1 MTSTQPQDP
10 SDLLSHIIG
19 LQLLPANVHHLY
31 GLSKLAAFIA
41 RSMAQAENVPVSLE
55 GALESFQQT
64 TGGDIAEDGGG
75 QFEHFVTTEVPYF
88 SRTFRAL
95 QGIDPTA
102 GSDVLYLLLAVFG
115 EASTEYPEEFSRK
128 VRALASFLL
137 SLSNY
142 LSLSFGFDRHGIAPN
157 AASPQISP
165 SAEHWHDLAKS
176 IRFSSDE
183 LFDRIP
189 GAAAHYL
196 MNQLWTPIAD
206 LAGLDLDQIVNR
218 LIRMP
223 LIIDAEGAFTIG
235 APRDLMATLRYQ
247 IIAEAEASSC
257 LDLLHKSL
265 CVVAL
270 NATQRLISPLFDS
283 QVEIDEETLRIYGI
297 FDSDKTL
304 DVYVHVPPLE
314 VSADDAFP
322 QPLTGAFAP
331 ADDGSSD
338 PSKRL
343 TLDILWPMGRD
354 LMVTSEGNGLQLLGS
369 FDDFEMMLF
378 TPGTDQLTLWYFA
391 KALARL
397 EESTQVLHAGITGVY
412 GLWIENNH
420 SFYFSDDDPPPTLM
434 YIESDYAVTLRR
446 TFSSRIG
453 RAYVHIANRVHEANL
468 RHGSS
473 TTVRAVMAY
482 PRHFFSVEIGDR
494 TLWAELTSDSEED
507 GWRLHTFPE
516 AVCYWAEV
524 LDTYDDTLFE
534 EFEGDIQLL
543 IKVTDNSQW
552 DDGAW
557 IRSSDPVQGK
567 NLVFELR
574 PPQPPGSEQPPNQ
587 LDRQL
592 LAHLVRTLLT
602 GRLSGGALDREVEE
616 VVDVLAPPGERRM
629 IHVVEGHANL
639 VAWPGDLPYAR
650 KVESAVIATL
660 LDGLG
665 QHLREA
671 CGRSVGNVDS
681 KDRSKVL
688 NKEVVPFFGDQLTER
703 LNHYPRVEL
712 LKKLIIQNEALIH
725 EEYSE
730 RIRYPSR
737 LACFGASQDEVERLG
752 RHLIET
758 NTASVCSR
766 FLIEFASALH
776 PSGGEELTDEGYDLL
791 LALASEVV
799 NKGFLSDAIHA
810 GISHAE
816 LSILPSGRLGISRD
830 SDRYT
835 RALNGLMNS
844 VASAA
849 IDEAVESAV
858 QRAVPESEPDDS
870 FAEAEELAIA
880 EFGFSYTQL
889 SLFCSELV
897 NLSHEADQTDV
908 GILMVAAVADRM
920 RTKFGWQTEIVDSFF
935 DQLTLE
941 PLDDFW
947 SLGADVMP
955 WRYNRARSYLRQPL
969 IRWVVDGAD
978 TVIFGHRNVIRTSFE
993 LHGQHL
999 SGRLKAKTPAMKEAL
1014 SRARDQKGEDF
1025 EQQVEFALQGRCHPV
1040 VRRADKFGALDL
1052 HDVDGLDLGDIDVL
1066 AFCSASNT
1074 LYVIEAKSLLVART
1088 PRELQNEMSHLV
1100 EGEHSAVERLRGRYD
1115 WVLANRAEVF
1125 SALDIENTTTAAVK
1139 PLIVIDSDLLS
1150 ARFESPFP
1158 IVTLSRLGDFL
1169 DQQVAESAG

>member
-1 MTSTQPQDP
+1 
-10 SDLLSHIIG
+10 
-19 LQLLPANVHHLY
+19 
-31 GLSKLAAFIA
+31 
-41 RSMAQAENVPVSLE
+41 MAQAENVPVSIE
-55 GALESFQQT
+55 GAIESFQQT
-64 TGGDIAEDGGG
+64 TGGGIAEDDGG

-88 SRTFRAL
+88 SRTFRTL

-102 GSDVLYLLLAVFG
+102 GSDVRYLLLAVFG
-115 EASTEYPEEFSRK
+115 KASAEYPEEFNRK
-128 VRALASFLL
+128 VRALSYFLL

-142 LSLSFGFDRHGIAPN
+142 FSLAFGFDRHGIADN
-157 AASPQISP
+157 ATSTPQISP
-165 SAEHWHDLAKS
+165 SAEHWNDLARS
-176 IRFSSDE
+176 IFFTSDE
-183 LFDRIP
+183 LFDRLP
-189 GAAAHYL
+189 GAAADYL
-196 MNQLWTPIAD
+196 MNQLSTPIVD
-206 LAGLDLDQIVNR
+206 LAELDLDQIVNR

-223 LIIDAEGAFTIG
+223 LIVDADGAFIIG

-247 IIAEAEASSC
+247 IIAEAEANSC

-265 CVVAL
+265 CAVAL
-270 NATQRLISPLFDS
+270 NATERLVSPLFDGQAPS
-283 QVEIDEETLRIYGI
+283 QVEIDEEKMRIYGI
-297 FDSDKTL
+297 FDSDKML
-304 DVYVHVPPLE
+304 DVYVHVPPLA

-322 QPLTGAFAP
+322 QPLTGTFAP
-331 ADDGSSD
+331 VEDGASD

-354 LMVTSEGNGLQLLGS
+354 LMVASEGNGLQLLGS

-391 KALARL
+391 KILSRL
-397 EESTQVLHAGITGVY
+397 EESTQVLHGGIIGVY
-412 GLWIENNH
+412 GLWVDNNH
-420 SFYFSDDDPPPTLM
+420 SFYLSDDDPPPTFM
-434 YIESDYAVTLRR
+434 YIESDYAVNLRR

-453 RAYVHIANRVHEANL
+453 RAYVHIANRVHEADL
-468 RHGSS
+468 RHGPS

-524 LDTYDDTLFE
+524 LDTYDNTLFE
-534 EFEGDIQLL
+534 QFEGDIQLL
-543 IKVTDNSQW
+543 IKVADNSQW
-552 DDGAW
+552 DDGTW
-557 IRSSDPVQGK
+557 IRSGDAVQGK

-574 PPQPPGSEQPPNQ
+574 PPQPPRSGQPPNQ

-592 LAHLVRTLLT
+592 LAHLARTLLT

-650 KVESAVIATL
+650 KVEPAVISTL
-660 LDGLG
+660 LDALG
-665 QHLREA
+665 QHLRDA
-671 CGRSVGNVDS
+671 CGRSVGDVDS
-681 KDRSKVL
+681 RDRSKVL
-688 NKEVVPFFGDQLTER
+688 NTEVVPFFGDQLTER
-703 LNHYPRVEL
+703 LNHYQSVEL

-737 LACFGASQDEVERLG
+737 LACFGASEDEAERLG

-776 PSGGEELTDEGYDLL
+776 PGGGEELTDEGYDLL

-835 RALNGLMNS
+835 QALNGLMNS
-844 VASAA
+844 VASAT

-858 QRAVPESEPDDS
+858 QRAVSESEPDDS
-870 FAEAEELAIA
+870 FAEAEELAVV

-908 GILMVAAVADRM
+908 GILAVAALADRM
-920 RTKFGWQTEIVDSFF
+920 TTKFGWPTEVVDSFL

-955 WRYNRARSYLRQPL
+955 WRYNRARSYLRRPL
-969 IRWVVDGAD
+969 IRWVVDGVD

-1040 VRRADKFGALDL
+1040 VRRAYKFGALDL

-1066 AFCSASNT
+1066 AFCPASNT

-1088 PRELQNEMSHLV
+1088 PRELQNEMSNLV

-1115 WVLANRAEVF
+1115 WVLANRTAVF
-1125 SALDIENTTTAAVK
+1125 SALGIDNTTAAVK

-1158 IVTLSRLGDFL
+1158 IVTLSRLGEFL
-1169 DQQVAESAG
+1169 DQQVAGSAG